1 MPAYDVYVNTNQ
13 VAGTELSSGGEGRV
27 LTFEE
32 SLITHPSHT
41 DGFVDGKDPV
51 VVGNIVGVAL
61 SGASAATDRI
71 AIDTEGLF
79 WLDVVASNDGGT
91 SAIARGDRIFI
102 NTTTCVLSK
111 IESAETQIPFG
122 TALGVLGASATADVL
137 AIKVHQDPTWEAMGY
152 ANDSYIW
159 VSLDG
164 DDDGDGSFFFPYLT
178 LATAL
183 AAVTAEK
190 KTIMLMPGQYT
201 SAASLA
207 WPDINDVMITG
218 LSADHE
224 STIIY
229 ASAGDEAVLIAPDAV
244 IGASGINCIFSN
256 LMIGGADGVNGVQI
270 TDANMTAGKKLIVNF
285 RNCGFYNATDTDY
298 SLVSTHTIACLIKIY
313 MDGKGLG
320 GNEISG
326 LVYVDCFNIGDRFK
340 ANGMYFQGGVEF
352 STDTIACENE
362 FNACIMELNGG
373 GGGQDTQVLLA
384 TGCISKDGVTQAA
397 AALGDFA
404 ANAAETLLSFS

>member
-1 MPAYDVYVNTNQ
+1 MPTTDIYVNTGQ
-13 VAGTELSSGGEGRV
+13 LAGEQCSSGGEGRV

-32 SLITHPSHT
+32 SVLTHPSHT
-41 DGFVDGKDPV
+41 DGMVDGKDPV
-51 VVGNIVGVAL
+51 CIGKIVGVAMK
-61 SGASAATDRI
+61 GAAAVTDLI
-71 AIDTEGLF
+71 AVDTEGIW
-79 WLDVVASNDGGT
+79 WLNVVASNDGGT
-91 SAIARGDRIFI
+91 SAIARGDRIYI
-102 NTTTCVLSK
+102 NTTTCILSK
-111 IESAETQIPFG
+111 IQTAETQIPFG
-122 TALGVLGASATADVL
+122 VACGALGASGTAAVL
-137 AIKVHQDPTWEAMGY
+137 AVKVHQDPAWEALGY

-218 LSADHE
+218 MSADHE

-229 ASAGDEAVLIAPDAV
+229 ASAGDEAILIAPDAV

-270 TDANMTAGKKLIVNF
+270 TDTNMTAGKKLIVNF
-285 RNCGFYNATDTDY
+285 RNCGFYNATDTDM
-298 SLVSTHTIACLIKIY
+298 SLVSTHTVACLIKIY

-326 LVYVDCFNIGDRFK
+326 LVYVDCYNVGDRFR
-340 ANGMYFQGGVEF
+340 ANGMWFQGGVEF
-352 STDTIACENE
+352 STDTVACENE
-362 FNACIMELNGG
+362 FNSCIMELNGG
-373 GGGQDTQVLLA
+373 AGGQDTQVLLA
-384 TGCISKDGVTQAA
+384 SGCISKDHVTQAA
-397 AALGDFA
+397 AVLTDFA
-404 ANAAETLLSFS
+404 ANAAETLLSLA